1 MVTLFEGNARRGE
14 SSPLMGFLAVAS
26 DSMRLYRG
34 LKNPYRPDLVVTS
47 RLASVTD
54 FTDFTDCPATALL
67 YAQGSRGV
75 LLVVDIDTSEKTSL
89 RSRVTKELWL
99 DAASAR
105 FMLWGRFDD
114 RITAIFSAKDLRT
127 RLRQEQLRNAAHV
140 AKSYALRAIIDDEL
154 RSRSLRAKLAE
165 RSEMFDRVSFYE

>member
-1 MVTLFEGNARRGE
+1 MLDGVE
-14 SSPLMGFLAVAS
+14 SLPLMGLLAVAS

-34 LKNPYRPDLVVTS
+34 LKNPYRPGLVVTS
-47 RLASVTD
+47 RLASG
-54 FTDFTDCPATALL
+54 TDFTDCPATALL

-75 LLVVDIDTSEKTSL
+75 LLVVDIDTDDKTSL
-89 RSRVTKELWL
+89 RTRVTKELWL
-99 DAASAR
+99 GAESER

-127 RLRQEQLRNAAHV
+127 RLRQERLRNAAHA

-154 RSRSLRAKLAE
+154 RSQSLRAKLAE
-165 RSEMFDRVSFYE
+165 RSERFDRACSRE

>member
-1 MVTLFEGNARRGE
+1 
-14 SSPLMGFLAVAS
+14 
-26 DSMRLYRG
+26 MRLYRG

-47 RLASVTD
+47 RLASG
-54 FTDFTDCPATALL
+54 TDFTDCPATALL
-67 YAQGSRGV
+67 YAQGARGV
-75 LLVVDIDTSEKTSL
+75 LLVVDIDTNEKTSL
-89 RSRVTKELWL
+89 RARVTKELWL
-99 DAASAR
+99 DAEAER

-127 RLRQEQLRNAAHV
+127 RLRRERPRNAAHA

-165 RSEMFDRVSFYE
+165 RSEMFDRASSHE

>member
-1 MVTLFEGNARRGE
+1 MA
-14 SSPLMGFLAVAS
+14 FLAVAS

-34 LKNPYRPDLVVTS
+34 LKNPYRTELVATS
-47 RLASVTD
+47 RLASG
-54 FTDFTDCPATALL
+54 TDFTDCPATALL

-75 LLVVDIDTSEKTSL
+75 LLVVDIDTDDKTSL
-89 RSRVTKELWL
+89 RTRVTKELWL
-99 DAASAR
+99 GAESER

-127 RLRQEQLRNAAHV
+127 RLRQERLRNAAHA

-154 RSRSLRAKLAE
+154 RSQSLRAKLAE
-165 RSEMFDRVSFYE
+165 RSERFDRACSRE